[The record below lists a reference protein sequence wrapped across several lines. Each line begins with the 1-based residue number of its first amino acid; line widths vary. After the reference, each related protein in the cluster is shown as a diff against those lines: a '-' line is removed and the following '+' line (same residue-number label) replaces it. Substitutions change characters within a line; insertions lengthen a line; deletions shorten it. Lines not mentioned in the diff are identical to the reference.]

1 MRSGFLSY
9 PLRQTAGVPKTRKQQ
24 RANKKRR
31 ESQARKLAV
40 QAHEQ
45 TLWPDSPPP
54 NAQAAP
60 VARDLPGRPGAP
72 HAPGMANFS
81 RTPVSQPPDS
91 LGSASHGGVGNELAG
106 AGVGHTETV
115 QSRRSPAEL
124 AELAE
129 TLELLVQS
137 GLNLSNAGSEF
148 REHFGAIVD
157 RLVDLDGALAS
168 EPIVLGVPS
177 VIRPE
182 AFLCQRLVDLVPR
195 LWENGWQPL
204 DMVHAVRKERNPR
217 VARLAGVLIHAE
229 AAGFSGRGSMPDE
242 WADQL
247 AAIPSTINPE
257 LLAKAPL
264 AKWRSYE
271 QLSLADLLQD
281 ALLLLGLLKVLPG
294 LTVLC
299 DPPSKWLRSS
309 AARSASQDRS
319 TASNESS
326 PGAAAHGGVVPDA
339 SAKTMATIRALLAK
353 AEATTFEA
361 EREVFA
367 AKAQD
372 LMTRYSI
379 DAALLDLRHGE
390 QLGAGVRKRRFH
402 LDNPYATEK
411 CHLLNT
417 VARLNNVKIVYEE
430 RFAMATAVGFPTDIE
445 LSDLLFTS
453 LLVQAARGL
462 QDLVASAGKGRTS
475 SPAFRRAYWI
485 AYGVRIGERLT
496 EAQAQ
501 ATHDAEAVHGGAL
514 VLVMKEREEAVA
526 SVTDELFKNTKKM
539 KSRRLD
545 SDGWH
550 AGRAAAGHANL
561 GTPKARLRS

>member
-1 MRSGFLSY
+1 MAGTKDVPGTWAGSG
-9 PLRQTAGVPKTRKQQ
+9 TR
-24 RANKKRR
+24 
-31 ESQARKLAV
+31 
-40 QAHEQ
+40 
-45 TLWPDSPPP
+45 
-54 NAQAAP
+54 
-60 VARDLPGRPGAP
+60 GAP
-72 HAPGMANFS
+72 SVPGVAHPSGAPASGSGDA
-81 RTPVSQPPDS
+81 
-91 LGSASHGGVGNELAG
+91 LGFASHGGSRKERAG
-106 AGVGHTETV
+106 AGIGHTETIPP
-115 QSRRSPAEL
+115 RRSPAEL
-124 AELAE
+124 ADLAE

-148 REHFGAIVD
+148 RGHFGGIVD
-157 RLVDLDGALAS
+157 RLVDLDGVLAS
-168 EPIVLGVPS
+168 EPIVLGTAS

-182 AFLCQRLVDLVPR
+182 AFLSQRLVDNVAR

-204 DMVHAVRKERNPR
+204 DLVHAVRKERNPR

-229 AAGFSGRGSMPDE
+229 GAGFSGRHAMPDE

-247 AAIPSTINPE
+247 AAIPSSINPE
-257 LLAKAPL
+257 MLVKAPL

-271 QLSLADLLQD
+271 QLSLPDLLQD
-281 ALLLLGLLKVLPG
+281 GLLLLGLLKVLPG

-299 DPPSKWLRSS
+299 DPPSKWVGSN
-309 AARSASQDRS
+309 AARSANHNRS
-319 TASNESS
+319 AESTGS
-326 PGAAAHGGVVPDA
+326 PPGTPTDDGPIPDA

-361 EREVFA
+361 EREAFA

-372 LMTRYSI
+372 LITRYSI
-379 DAALLDLRHGE
+379 NAALLDVRHGE

-501 ATHDAEAVHGGAL
+501 ATHDAETEHGGAL

-550 AGRAAAGHANL
+550 AGRAAAGQANL